1 MKQLDPF
8 KPLAKFEQ
16 QIADFYGA
24 PYGVAV
30 DCCTHGME
38 LCLRLKQYNNI
49 KVPRQTYVS
58 VPFMLKKLNLSFE
71 WKNESW
77 MYYYYITD
85 DIIDG
90 AVWFKKDGY
99 VSGTKMCL
107 SFHFKKPINIGRG
120 GMILLDNKEDR
131 DRLVK
136 MRHDGRSIYDNVM
149 YEQDDITE
157 IGYHYY
163 MTPETAAI
171 GSQIFEKI
179 DKDQIPQIGYNNYKD
194 LSKLKPLVE

>member
-1 MKQLDPF
+1 MTQSDPF
-8 KPLAKFEQ
+8 KPLAKFEK

-38 LCLRLKQYNNI
+38 LCLKLKQYNNI

-131 DRLVK
+131 DRLIK